1 MKRNGLILIALFLLF
16 VIALLDQDGQKKI
29 SALFEG
35 SGNSKSETSEEQ
47 KSITALAAEG
57 ALKPGTSSP
66 AFKLSGLDGK
76 QYAVGGKRDKAL
88 LLNFWASWCDPCREE
103 APELVNIAEKYKDSL
118 DVYGVNVTFYDK
130 LDDVKKFVKE
140 YGFTFP
146 VLLDE
151 KEKVYRMYNGIAFPT
166 NILIDK
172 DGVIRDVVIGLISPE
187 DLQGKIEKLLNP

>member
-1 MKRNGLILIALFLLF
+1 M
-16 VIALLDQDGQKKI
+16 
-29 SALFEG
+29 
-35 SGNSKSETSEEQ
+35 
-47 KSITALAAEG
+47 
-57 ALKPGTSSP
+57 
-66 AFKLSGLDGK
+66 DGK

-103 APELVNIAEKYKDSL
+103 APELVKIAEKYKDSL

-140 YGFTFP
+140 YGFAFP

-172 DGVIRDVVIGLISPE
+172 DGVIRDVVIGLVSPE
-187 DLQGKIEKLLNP
+187 DLEGKIDKLLNP